1 MREAKHGAPPPSSS
15 SLAGPGFPGLR
26 PPVSSP
32 VRPSLLLS
40 SPTLASPPGPG
51 RAERDVLREQMP
63 IPRKLVRG
71 QDVWIGRADQQTRDI
86 LKCMGCGASF
96 RSLDL
101 LTKHMQET
109 QHYKKVISHDQISS
123 WKYPEAAAS
132 PKNHVNSV
140 LTCKVC
146 DKGFS
151 SLKDL
156 SDHMVKANHYSS
168 GEAK

>member
-1 MREAKHGAPPPSSS
+1 MFHFLQFNKIMVTGQIMSVHNQFSN
-15 SLAGPGFPGLR
+15 LFL
-26 PPVSSP
+26 
-32 VRPSLLLS
+32 
-40 SPTLASPPGPG
+40 
-51 RAERDVLREQMP
+51 
-63 IPRKLVRG
+63 
-71 QDVWIGRADQQTRDI
+71 QDVWIGRAEQQTRDI

-156 SDHMVKANHYSS
+156 SDHMVII
-168 GEAK
+168 